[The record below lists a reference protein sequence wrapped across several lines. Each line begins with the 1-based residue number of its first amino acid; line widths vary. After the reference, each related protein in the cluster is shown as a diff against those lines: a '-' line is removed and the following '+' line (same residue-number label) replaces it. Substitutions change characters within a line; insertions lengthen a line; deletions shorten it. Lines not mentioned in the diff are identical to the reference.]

1 MRRAAA
7 AVALLLGFIP
17 VAACGPDDP
26 DPATV
31 KAAKAAKAAAEAA
44 AAAKASPG
52 ASDGSGDQT
61 SGAPRPDGSITVAFA
76 GDVHFEGRTEARLS
90 VQPPETALGPS
101 SRTLAAADLAVLN
114 LETAITERGTAEQK
128 TYTFRTSPKA
138 LTALKDSGVD
148 VVSLA
153 NNHAVDFGA
162 DGLADTLAAKA
173 SSPVPV
179 VGFGRNAK
187 EAYAPY
193 VTTVRG
199 VKVAVVAASQVEDL
213 TNQKWRAGANKPGIA
228 SALDTAALVKAVG
241 DAKRQ
246 APVVLVYLHWGDEG
260 KACPTGAQT
269 TIAKKLASAGATA
282 VVGTHAHTMV
292 GSGMIGDTY
301 IGYGFGNFLW
311 YGTSNYAN
319 SNETGVTTLTLSPAG
334 KVLGEEF
341 APATIDDRGV
351 PMPQSGAEAAAALK
365 RRDGLRGCTGLA
377 PVPGAASGTAVGAAP
392 SGTSSPTPS
401 GKAATPSGRATDGR
415 TPDGKPSDGKPSD
428 DRTAEGR
435 APVAPASG
443 AKRSATPNTAAPN
456 NAAPSASTR

>member
-7 AVALLLGFIP
+7 AVALLLGLIP

-26 DPATV
+26 DPAAV
-31 KAAKAAKAAAEAA
+31 KASRSAKAAADAA
-44 AAAKASPG
+44 AAAKASPDAGSG
-52 ASDGSGDQT
+52 ASGDQAAADST
-61 SGAPRPDGSITVAFA
+61 APRPDGSITVAFA
-76 GDVHFEGRTEARLS
+76 GDVHFEGRTEERLS
-90 VQPPETALGPS
+90 VQPPETALGPIS
-101 SRTLAAADLAVLN
+101 KSLAAADLSVLN
-114 LETAITERGTAEQK
+114 LETAITDRGAPEAK

-173 SSPVPV
+173 ASPLPI
-179 VGFGRNAK
+179 VGLGRNSQ

-228 SALDTAALVKAVG
+228 SALDQAAIVKAVEE
-241 DAKRQ
+241 AKKQ

-260 KACPTGAQT
+260 KACPTAAQT
-269 TIAKKLASAGATA
+269 AIAKKLATAGATA

-292 GSGMIGDTY
+292 GSGMLGSTY

-319 SNETGVTTLTLSPAG
+319 SNETGVTTLTLGPNG
-334 KVLGEEF
+334 KVLGEAF
-341 APATIDDRGV
+341 APATIDDKGV
-351 PMPQSGAEAAAALK
+351 PVPQTGAAATAALK

-377 PVPGAASGTAVGAAP
+377 PVPGAAAGS
-392 SGTSSPTPS
+392 
-401 GKAATPSGRATDGR
+401 
-415 TPDGKPSDGKPSD
+415 
-428 DRTAEGR
+428 
-435 APVAPASG
+435 APASG
-443 AKRSATPNTAAPN
+443 SPSSPSSPSARTTAPAAPAARSAAPAATA
-456 NAAPSASTR
+456 SR

>member
-7 AVALLLGFIP
+7 SVALLLGLIP

-26 DPATV
+26 DPAAV
-31 KAAKAAKAAAEAA
+31 KASRSAKAAADA
-44 AAAKASPG
+44 AAAKASPD
-52 ASDGSGDQT
+52 AAGSGTPGDQA
-61 SGAPRPDGSITVAFA
+61 SADGGAPRPDGSITVAFA
-76 GDVHFEGRTEARLS
+76 GDVHFEGRTEERLS
-90 VQPPETALGPS
+90 VQPPGTALGPIS
-101 SRTLAAADLAVLN
+101 KSLAAADLSVLN
-114 LETAITERGTAEQK
+114 LETAITDRGAPEAK

-138 LTALKDSGVD
+138 LTALKDFGVD

-173 SSPVPV
+173 SSPLPI
-179 VGFGRNAK
+179 VGLGRNSQ

-228 SALDTAALVKAVG
+228 SALDQAAIVKAVEA
-241 DAKRQ
+241 AKKQ

-260 KACPTGAQT
+260 KACPTAAQT
-269 TIAKKLASAGATA
+269 AIAKKLATAGATA

-292 GSGMIGDTY
+292 GSGMLGSTY

-319 SNETGVTTLTLSPAG
+319 SNETGVTTLTLGPNG

-341 APATIDDRGV
+341 APATIDDKGV
-351 PMPQSGAEAAAALK
+351 PVPQTGAAATAALK

-377 PVPGAASGTAVGAAP
+377 PVPGAAAG
-392 SGTSSPTPS
+392 
-401 GKAATPSGRATDGR
+401 
-415 TPDGKPSDGKPSD
+415 
-428 DRTAEGR
+428 
-435 APVAPASG
+435 PAS
-443 AKRSATPNTAAPN
+443 AS
-456 NAAPSASTR
+456 PSASASGSASARTTAPAAPAARSAAPAPTASR

>member
-1 MRRAAA
+1 MRRGAA
-7 AVALLLGFIP
+7 AVALLLGLIS

-26 DPATV
+26 DPSAV
-31 KAAKAAKAAAEAA
+31 KAAESAKAAAD

-52 ASDGSGDQT
+52 PSDGSGAPGDQA
-61 SGAPRPDGSITVAFA
+61 SGEGAAPRPDGSITVAFA
-76 GDVHFEGRTEARLS
+76 GDVHFEGRTEARLA
-90 VQPPETALGPS
+90 VQPPETALGPIAK
-101 SRTLAAADLAVLN
+101 TLSAADLAVLN
-114 LETAITERGTAEQK
+114 LETAITGRGAPEPK

-162 DGLADTLAAKA
+162 DGLADTLAAKE

-179 VGFGRNAK
+179 VGLGRNSQ

-193 VTTVRG
+193 VSTVRG

-228 SALDTAALVKAVG
+228 SALDTAALLKAVG

-260 KACPTGAQT
+260 KACPTAAQT
-269 TIAKKLASAGATA
+269 AIAKKLAAAGATA

-319 SNETGVTTLTLSPAG
+319 SNETGVTTLTVSPVG
-334 KVLGEEF
+334 KVLGEAF

-351 PMPQSGAEAAAALK
+351 PVPQSGAAATAAVK

-377 PVPGAASGTAVGAAP
+377 PVPGAAPAGASGAVSGAAP
-392 SGTSSPTPS
+392 AGASPAGTPS
-401 GKAATPSGRATDGR
+401 RSGAASAPGAAR
-415 TPDGKPSDGKPSD
+415 TPAP
-428 DRTAEGR
+428 TA
-435 APVAPASG
+435 SH
-443 AKRSATPNTAAPN
+443 
-456 NAAPSASTR
+456 

>member
-1 MRRAAA
+1 MRRAPA
-7 AVALLLGFIP
+7 AVALLLGLIP

-26 DPATV
+26 DPAAV
-31 KAAKAAKAAAEAA
+31 KASRSAEAAADA

-52 ASDGSGDQT
+52 DGSATPGGEASGD
-61 SGAPRPDGSITVAFA
+61 GAAPRPDGSITVAFA
-76 GDVHFEGRTEARLS
+76 GDVHFEGRTEARLA
-90 VQPPETALGPS
+90 VQPPEAALGPIAK
-101 SRTLAAADLAVLN
+101 TLSAADLAVLN
-114 LETAITERGTAEQK
+114 LETAITGRGAPEPK

-179 VGFGRNAK
+179 VGFGRNSE

-199 VKVAVVAASQVEDL
+199 VKVALVAASQVEDL

-228 SALDTAALVKAVG
+228 SALDTAALLKAVG
-241 DAKRQ
+241 EAKRQ

-269 TIAKKLASAGATA
+269 AVAKKLAAAGATA
-282 VVGTHAHTMV
+282 VVGTHAHTML
-292 GSGMIGDTY
+292 GAGMLGDTY

-319 SNETGVTTLTLSPAG
+319 SNETGVTTLTVSPAG
-334 KVLGEEF
+334 KVLGETF
-341 APATIDDRGV
+341 APATIDDKGV
-351 PMPQSGAEAAAALK
+351 PVPQSGAAATAALK

-377 PVPGAASGTAVGAAP
+377 PVPGAAAASGTASAP
-392 SGTSSPTPS
+392 GT
-401 GKAATPSGRATDGR
+401 
-415 TPDGKPSDGKPSD
+415 
-428 DRTAEGR
+428 
-435 APVAPASG
+435 ASG
-443 AKRSATPNTAAPN
+443 AGAARTPAGASKAPG
-456 NAAPSASTR
+456 APEASASAAASR